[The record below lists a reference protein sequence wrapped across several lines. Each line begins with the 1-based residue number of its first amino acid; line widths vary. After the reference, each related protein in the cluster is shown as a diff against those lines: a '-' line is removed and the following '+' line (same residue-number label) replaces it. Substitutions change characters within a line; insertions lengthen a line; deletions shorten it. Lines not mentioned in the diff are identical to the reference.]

1 MTNKPSPK
9 KNTQW
14 LLKILPVITLVL
26 FLGVWQLAVYLNI
39 VDSSKLASPI
49 DIWNAFLFKLSNTGP
64 DGSTLLTN
72 VLASLQVSLLGLALG
87 IVIGIP
93 LGLLM
98 GWYRLFDRFITP
110 IFDLVRPIPPVAWI
124 PLLIIWVGLG
134 IQAKALIIFV
144 TTFVPCVINSH
155 TGVRMTPK
163 VLINV
168 YKTFGARDFYIF
180 THVAIPSAVPMIFAG
195 MRLALGLSWSTLVA
209 AEMLSASAGLGY
221 MMNMARN
228 YGRIDIVLLAM
239 LIIGLIGFLLTQL
252 FGVLERKIV
261 KGRTVL

>member
-1 MTNKPSPK
+1 M
-9 KNTQW
+9 KNRLNENNW
-14 LLKILPVITLVL
+14 FIKLLPLITIVVFLVA
-26 FLGVWQLAVYLNI
+26 WQLAVNLKL
-39 VDSSKLASPI
+39 VDQGKLASPV
-49 DIWNAFLFKLSNTGP
+49 DIWNAFLFKLNNTGP
-64 DGSTLLTN
+64 DGSTLIKN
-72 VLASLQVSLLGLALG
+72 ILASLQVSISGLLLG
-87 IVIGIP
+87 IVIGVP

-98 GWYRLFDRFITP
+98 GWYKLFDRFVNP
-110 IFDLVRPIPPVAWI
+110 IFEIVRPIPPVAWI
-124 PLLIIWVGLG
+124 PLLIIWVGLNLK
-134 IQAKALIIFV
+134 AKALIIFV
-144 TTFVPCVINSH
+144 TTFVPCVINSY
-155 TGVRMTPK
+155 TGVHMTPQ

-168 YKTFGARDFYIF
+168 YKTFGASNFYIF
-180 THVAIPSAVPMIFAG
+180 THVAISSSIPMIFAG

-239 LIIGLIGFLLTQL
+239 LIIGLIGYLMTLL

>member
-1 MTNKPSPK
+1 MKNKPSAAR
-9 KNTQW
+9 TS
-14 LLKILPVITLVL
+14 LLVKLLPVITMIV
-26 FLGVWQLAVYLNI
+26 FVVTWQLAVNFKLI
-39 VDSSKLASPI
+39 DQSKLASPV

-64 DGSTLLTN
+64 DGSTLFQN
-72 VLASLQVSLLGLALG
+72 ILASLQVSLTGLLLG
-87 IVIGIP
+87 ILIGVP

-98 GWYRLFDRFITP
+98 GWYKLFDRFINP
-110 IFDLVRPIPPVAWI
+110 IFEIVRPIPPVAWI

-134 IQAKALIIFV
+134 LQAKALIIFV

-168 YKTFGARDFYIF
+168 YKTFGASDFYIF
-180 THVAIPSAVPMIFAG
+180 THVAIPSSVPMIFAG

-228 YGRIDIVLLAM
+228 YGRIDIVLLSM
-239 LIIGLIGFLLTQL
+239 LVIGVIGYLLTLL
-252 FGVLERKIV
+252 FGILEKRIV